1 MGSTRTG
8 ADTTK
13 ADQEFQLETRHL
25 VSLIAL
31 VVVLC
36 VASFMLGRWAERRSM
51 GATIPN
57 LGSAGAENKIED
69 VGDVSEDL
77 TFFDTLK
84 DNAPAPL
91 TPTSTTEVTT
101 AGAGKMAKA
110 VEPTSK
116 SSVTSPAQASQRRSV
131 NEGVMIQVL
140 VSKDRASAETLRKRL
155 RAKGFTVAIIPERGA
170 YKVRVGP
177 YADREEAE
185 RIAGILQEQENLHT
199 WIP

>member
-1 MGSTRTG
+1 MAAPG
-8 ADTTK
+8 AGNESGRK
-13 ADQEFQLETRHL
+13 EQEFQLETRHL

-36 VASFMLGRWAERRSM
+36 VASFMLGRWAERQS
-51 GATIPN
+51 
-57 LGSAGAENKIED
+57 LGPTLPAAGAAGADSKIED
-69 VGDVSEDL
+69 VGDVSKDL

-84 DNAPAPL
+84 DNTPAPL
-91 TPTSTTEVTT
+91 TPGADVAVAGTGRMAAAAEPPGRQSAPPPSTGT
-101 AGAGKMAKA
+101 
-110 VEPTSK
+110 
-116 SSVTSPAQASQRRSV
+116 QRRSV

-155 RAKGFTVAIIPERGA
+155 RSKGFTVAIIPERGA

-185 RIAGILQEQENLHT
+185 RIAGILQEQEHLHT